1 MAVEV
6 FAGDTADPATLGAQI
21 DKLRTR
27 FGLTRVVLVGDR
39 GLLTSARIREEVEPA
54 GLDWISALRAP
65 AIRQLASGGTLQPSL
80 FDQRDLA
87 EIHHP
92 DFPGERLI
100 ACRNPLL
107 AERRAR
113 KREALL
119 RATERD
125 LGTVLAAT
133 RRQTRPLKGRDK
145 IGLRIGRVIA
155 RHKMAKHI
163 DLEIADDG
171 FTFRRNQRRI
181 AEEAALDGIYVIRTS
196 LPETDLG
203 AHDTVR
209 AYKSLSRVERAFR
222 SFKTVDLKVRPVYHY
237 RPERVRA
244 HVFLCMLAYHVEWH
258 MRRTLA
264 PLLFDDED
272 PPGAEAARPL
282 GRGPGHP
289 FARGPSQGGHEA
301 HPPRRPG
308 AQLPDPARRSGDHRQ
323 EPHPTQTDR
332 SRALRGDHPTDR
344 APAPSPRPA
353 RPAPVAFPVRG
364 TGKSRLIA
372 PKQ

>member
-1 MAVEV
+1 MLYDVSSTWMEGRCCPLARHGYARDGKRGKAQIVFGLLCNAEGCPVAVEV

-27 FGLTRVVLVGDR
+27 FGSPGWSWWATAACSPARA
-39 GLLTSARIREEVEPA
+39 SARRWSRP
-54 GLDWISALRAP
+54 GSTGSAPCARRRSGNWLRAG
-65 AIRQLASGGTLQPSL
+65 RCKPSL

-272 PPGAEAARPL
+272 PPGAEAARPSVV
-282 GRGPGHP
+282 RP
-289 FARGPSQGGHEA
+289 ATPSPA
-301 HPPRRPG
+301 
-308 AQLPDPARRSGDHRQ
+308 ARRKAATKRTLQGA
-323 EPHPTQTDR
+323 PCTA
-332 SRALRGDHPTDR
+332 SRPCSTIWR
-344 APAPSPRPA
+344 PSPRTASNPN
-353 RPAPVAFPVRG
+353 
-364 TGKSRLIA
+364 
-372 PKQ
+372 